1 MVFSSLTFLCIFL
14 PAVLLLYN
22 ISRNVTYRN
31 IVITVASLVFYAWG
45 DPTSLVLI
53 ILASFVNY
61 LLAIVMDRFY
71 GFKTAKIFL
80 VIAVVLDIAM
90 LGVFKYAAFFAESAN
105 SLLHLSIP
113 VPELIL
119 PLGISFYTFQMISYI
134 VDVYRGEARAQ
145 KSYLKFLMFVS
156 MFSKI
161 SSGPIV
167 RYPTVEKSISKRQV
181 RAVDFSEGARRF
193 IMGLGKKV
201 ILADYAGEAA
211 SLLLGGTIH
220 ATTGS
225 AWLGIV
231 FYTFQLYFDFS
242 GYSDMAIGI
251 GRMLGFTF
259 CENFNYPYISRS
271 VTEFWRRWH
280 MSLSTFFRDYVYIP
294 LGGNRR
300 LQMRN
305 ILVVW
310 LLTGLW
316 HGASWNFVIW
326 GLYYGV
332 LLIIEKLLFKW
343 WAKIPVLSNLTTMFA
358 VVIGWTIFYFTD
370 FGQLQTFF
378 GYLFGQ
384 GCQLYDLATVSSLC
398 SNAWLL
404 AACILVSTP
413 LPKLVYEYITS
424 VKYIGPVIDVVFL
437 AAVFIG
443 CIALLTG
450 ATSTPFLY
458 VRF

>member
-22 ISRNVTYRN
+22 ISRNTLYRN

-45 DPTSLVLI
+45 DPTSLVLLI
-53 ILASFVNY
+53 AASFVNFI
-61 LLAIVMDRFY
+61 LAIIMDRY
-71 GFKTAKIFL
+71 HGFKRAKVFL
-80 VIAVVLDIAM
+80 IIAVVLDVAM
-90 LGVFKYAAFFAESAN
+90 LGVFKYAAFFAGTIN
-105 SLLHLSIP
+105 SLFHLSIP
-113 VPELIL
+113 VPDMIL
-119 PLGISFYTFQMISYI
+119 PLGISFYTFQMISYV
-134 VDVYRGEARAQ
+134 VDVYRNESRAQ

-156 MFSKI
+156 MFPKV

-167 RYPTVEKSISKRQV
+167 RYPAIEKSLAKRQV
-181 RAVDFSEGARRF
+181 RATDFAQGSKRF

-211 SLLLGGTIH
+211 SLLLGGATH

-225 AWLGIV
+225 AWLGII

-259 CENFNYPYISRS
+259 QENFNYPYISRS

-280 MSLSTFFRDYVYIP
+280 MSLSSFFRDYIYIP

-305 ILVVW
+305 IFVVW
-310 LLTGLW
+310 ILTGLW

-326 GLYYGV
+326 GLYYGA
-332 LLIIEKLLFKW
+332 LLVIEKLLFKW
-343 WAKIPVLSNLTTMFA
+343 WSKIPVLSNITTMFA

-370 FGQLQTFF
+370 FEQLRVFF

-384 GCQLYDLATVSSLC
+384 GCQLYDLTTVSLLC

-413 LPKLVYEYITS
+413 LPKLAYEYLTS
-424 VKYIGPVIDVVFL
+424 VKRVGVVIDVICLTAIFV
-437 AAVFIG
+437 G

>member
-22 ISRNVTYRN
+22 ISRNTLYRN
-31 IVITVASLVFYAWG
+31 IVITVTSLVFYAWG
-45 DPTSLVLI
+45 DPTSLVLLI
-53 ILASFVNY
+53 AASFVNFI
-61 LLAIVMDRFY
+61 LAIIMDRY
-71 GFKTAKIFL
+71 HGFKRAKVFL
-80 VIAVVLDIAM
+80 IIAVVLDVAM
-90 LGVFKYAAFFAESAN
+90 LGVFKYAAFFAGTIN
-105 SLLHLSIP
+105 SLFHLSIP
-113 VPELIL
+113 VPDMIL
-119 PLGISFYTFQMISYI
+119 PLGISFYTFQMISYV
-134 VDVYRGEARAQ
+134 VDVYRNESRAQ

-156 MFSKI
+156 MFPKV

-167 RYPTVEKSISKRQV
+167 RYPAIEKSLAKRQV
-181 RAVDFSEGARRF
+181 RATDFAQGSKRF

-211 SLLLGGTIH
+211 SLLLGGATH

-225 AWLGIV
+225 AWLGII

-259 CENFNYPYISRS
+259 QENFNYPYISRS
-271 VTEFWRRWH
+271 VTDFWRRWH
-280 MSLSTFFRDYVYIP
+280 MSLSSFFRDYIYIP

-305 ILVVW
+305 IFVVW
-310 LLTGLW
+310 ILTGLW

-326 GLYYGV
+326 GLYYGA
-332 LLIIEKLLFKW
+332 LLVIEKLLFKW
-343 WAKIPVLSNLTTMFA
+343 WSKIPVLSNITTMFA

-370 FGQLQTFF
+370 FEQLRVFF

-384 GCQLYDLATVSSLC
+384 GCQLYDLTTVSLLC

-413 LPKLVYEYITS
+413 LPKLAYEYLTS
-424 VKYIGPVIDVVFL
+424 VKRVGVVIDVICLTAIFV
-437 AAVFIG
+437 G

>member
-1 MVFSSLTFLCIFL
+1 MVFSSLTFLCLFL

-22 ISRNVTYRN
+22 ISRSTLYRN

-45 DPTSLVLI
+45 DPTSL
-53 ILASFVNY
+53 ILLLAASFVNY
-61 LLAIVMDRFY
+61 ILAIIMDKYY
-71 GFKTAKIFL
+71 GLWQAKL
-80 VIAVVLDIAM
+80 VLTLAVIVDVAM

-119 PLGISFYTFQMISYI
+119 PLGISFYTFQMISYM
-134 VDVYRGEARAQ
+134 VDVFRNESRAQ
-145 KSYLKFLMFVS
+145 KSYLKFLMFIS
-156 MFSKI
+156 MFPKV

-167 RYPTVEKSISKRQV
+167 RYPSVEKSLSKRQV
-181 RAVDFSEGARRF
+181 RATDFAQGSKRF

-201 ILADYAGEAA
+201 ILADHAGEAA
-211 SLLLGGTIH
+211 SLLLGTATH

-225 AWLGIV
+225 AWLGII

-259 CENFNYPYISRS
+259 QENFNYPYISRS
-271 VTEFWRRWH
+271 VTDFWRRWH
-280 MSLSTFFRDYVYIP
+280 MSLSSFFRDYIYIP

-310 LLTGLW
+310 ILTGLW

-332 LLIIEKLLFKW
+332 LLIIEKLFFKW

-358 VVIGWTIFYFTD
+358 VIIGWTIFYFTD
-370 FGQLQTFF
+370 LGQLQTFF

-384 GCQLYDLATVSSLC
+384 GCQLYDLTTVSSLC

-424 VKYIGPVIDVVFL
+424 VKGVGIVIDVVFL
-437 AAVFIG
+437 AALFIG

-450 ATSTPFLY
+450 ATSSPFLY

>member
-22 ISRNVTYRN
+22 ISRNTLYRN

-45 DPTSLVLI
+45 DPTSLVLLI
-53 ILASFVNY
+53 AASFVNFI
-61 LLAIVMDRFY
+61 LAIIMDRY
-71 GFKTAKIFL
+71 HGFKRAKVFL
-80 VIAVVLDIAM
+80 IIAVVLDVAM
-90 LGVFKYAAFFAESAN
+90 LGVFKYAAFFAGTIN
-105 SLLHLSIP
+105 SLFHLSIP
-113 VPELIL
+113 VPDMIL
-119 PLGISFYTFQMISYI
+119 PLGISFYTFQMISYV
-134 VDVYRGEARAQ
+134 VDVYRNESRAQ

-156 MFSKI
+156 MFPKV

-167 RYPTVEKSISKRQV
+167 RYPAIEKSLAKRQV
-181 RAVDFSEGARRF
+181 RATDFAQGSKRF

-211 SLLLGGTIH
+211 SLLLGGATH

-225 AWLGIV
+225 AWLGII

-259 CENFNYPYISRS
+259 QENFNYPYISRS
-271 VTEFWRRWH
+271 VTDFWRRWH
-280 MSLSTFFRDYVYIP
+280 MSLSSFFRDYIYIP

-305 ILVVW
+305 IFVVW
-310 LLTGLW
+310 ILTGLW

-326 GLYYGV
+326 GLYYGA
-332 LLIIEKLLFKW
+332 LLVIEKLLFKW
-343 WAKIPVLSNLTTMFA
+343 WSKIPVLSNITTMFA

-370 FGQLQTFF
+370 FEQLRVFF

-384 GCQLYDLATVSSLC
+384 GCQLYDLTTVSLLC

-413 LPKLVYEYITS
+413 LPKLAYEYLTS
-424 VKYIGPVIDVVFL
+424 VKRVGVVIDVICLTAIFV
-437 AAVFIG
+437 G

-458 VRF
+458 VKF

>member
-22 ISRNVTYRN
+22 ISRNTLYRN

-45 DPTSLVLI
+45 DPTSLVLLI
-53 ILASFVNY
+53 AASFVNFI
-61 LLAIVMDRFY
+61 LAIIMDRY
-71 GFKTAKIFL
+71 HGFKRAKVFL
-80 VIAVVLDIAM
+80 IIAIVLDAAM
-90 LGVFKYAAFFAESAN
+90 LGVFKYAAFFAGTIN
-105 SLLHLSIP
+105 SLFHLSIP
-113 VPELIL
+113 VPDMIL
-119 PLGISFYTFQMISYI
+119 PLGISFYTFQMISYV
-134 VDVYRGEARAQ
+134 VDVYRNESRAQ

-156 MFSKI
+156 MFPKV

-167 RYPTVEKSISKRQV
+167 RYPAIEKSLAKRQV
-181 RAVDFSEGARRF
+181 RATDFAQGSKRF

-211 SLLLGGTIH
+211 SLLLGGATH

-225 AWLGIV
+225 AWLGII

-259 CENFNYPYISRS
+259 QENFNYPYISRS
-271 VTEFWRRWH
+271 VTDFWRRWH
-280 MSLSTFFRDYVYIP
+280 MSLSSFFRDYIYIP

-305 ILVVW
+305 IFVVW
-310 LLTGLW
+310 ILTGLW

-326 GLYYGV
+326 GLYYGA
-332 LLIIEKLLFKW
+332 LLVIEKLLFKW
-343 WAKIPVLSNLTTMFA
+343 WSKIPVLSNITTMFA

-370 FGQLQTFF
+370 FEQLRVFF

-384 GCQLYDLATVSSLC
+384 GCQLYDLTTVSLLC

-413 LPKLVYEYITS
+413 LPKLAYEYLTS
-424 VKYIGPVIDVVFL
+424 VKRVGVVIDVICLTAIFV
-437 AAVFIG
+437 G

>member
-1 MVFSSLTFLCIFL
+1 MVFSRLTFLCIFL

-22 ISRNVTYRN
+22 ISRNTLYRN

-45 DPTSLVLI
+45 DPTSLVLLI
-53 ILASFVNY
+53 AASFVNFI
-61 LLAIVMDRFY
+61 LAIIMDRY
-71 GFKTAKIFL
+71 HGFKRAKVFL
-80 VIAVVLDIAM
+80 IIAVVLDVAM
-90 LGVFKYAAFFAESAN
+90 LGVFKYAAFFAGTIN
-105 SLLHLSIP
+105 SLFHLSIP
-113 VPELIL
+113 VPDMIL
-119 PLGISFYTFQMISYI
+119 PLGISFYTFQMISYV
-134 VDVYRGEARAQ
+134 VDVYRNESRAQ

-156 MFSKI
+156 MFPKV

-167 RYPTVEKSISKRQV
+167 RYPAIEKSLAKRQV
-181 RAVDFSEGARRF
+181 RATDFAQGSKRF

-211 SLLLGGTIH
+211 SLLLGGATH

-225 AWLGIV
+225 AWLGII

-259 CENFNYPYISRS
+259 QENFNYPYISRS
-271 VTEFWRRWH
+271 VTDFWRRWH
-280 MSLSTFFRDYVYIP
+280 MSLSSFFRDYIYIP

-305 ILVVW
+305 IFVVW
-310 LLTGLW
+310 ILTGLW

-326 GLYYGV
+326 GLYYGA
-332 LLIIEKLLFKW
+332 LLVIEKLLFKW
-343 WAKIPVLSNLTTMFA
+343 WSKIPVLSNITTMFA

-370 FGQLQTFF
+370 FEQLRVFF

-384 GCQLYDLATVSSLC
+384 GCQLYDLTTVSLLC

-413 LPKLVYEYITS
+413 LPKLAYEYLTS
-424 VKYIGPVIDVVFL
+424 VKRVGVVIDVICLTAIFV
-437 AAVFIG
+437 G

>member
-22 ISRNVTYRN
+22 ISRNTLYRN

-45 DPTSLVLI
+45 DPTSLVLLI
-53 ILASFVNY
+53 AASFVNFI
-61 LLAIVMDRFY
+61 LAIIMDRY
-71 GFKTAKIFL
+71 HGFKRAKVFL
-80 VIAVVLDIAM
+80 IIAVVLDVAM
-90 LGVFKYAAFFAESAN
+90 LGVFKYAAFFAGTIN
-105 SLLHLSIP
+105 SLFHLSIP
-113 VPELIL
+113 VPDMIL
-119 PLGISFYTFQMISYI
+119 PLGISFYTFQMISYV
-134 VDVYRGEARAQ
+134 VDVYRNESRAQ

-156 MFSKI
+156 MFPKV

-167 RYPTVEKSISKRQV
+167 RYPAIEKSLAKRQV
-181 RAVDFSEGARRF
+181 RATDFAQGSKRF

-211 SLLLGGTIH
+211 SLLLGGATH

-225 AWLGIV
+225 AWLGII

-259 CENFNYPYISRS
+259 RENFNYPYISRS
-271 VTEFWRRWH
+271 VTDFWRRWH
-280 MSLSTFFRDYVYIP
+280 MSLSSFFRDYIYIP

-305 ILVVW
+305 IFVVW
-310 LLTGLW
+310 ILTGLW

-326 GLYYGV
+326 GLYYGA
-332 LLIIEKLLFKW
+332 LLVIEKLLFKW
-343 WAKIPVLSNLTTMFA
+343 WSKIPVLSNITTMFA

-370 FGQLQTFF
+370 FEQLRVFF

-384 GCQLYDLATVSSLC
+384 GCQLYDLTTVSLLC

-413 LPKLVYEYITS
+413 LPKLAYEYLTS
-424 VKYIGPVIDVVFL
+424 VKRVGVVIDVICLTAIFV
-437 AAVFIG
+437 G

>member
-22 ISRNVTYRN
+22 ISRNTLYRN

-45 DPTSLVLI
+45 DPTSLVLLI
-53 ILASFVNY
+53 AASFVNFI
-61 LLAIVMDRFY
+61 LAIIMDRY
-71 GFKTAKIFL
+71 HGFKRAKVFL
-80 VIAVVLDIAM
+80 IIAVVLDVAM
-90 LGVFKYAAFFAESAN
+90 LGVFKYAAFFAGTIN
-105 SLLHLSIP
+105 SLFHLSIP
-113 VPELIL
+113 VPDMIL
-119 PLGISFYTFQMISYI
+119 PLGISFYTFQMISYV
-134 VDVYRGEARAQ
+134 VDVYRNESRAQ

-156 MFSKI
+156 MFPKV

-167 RYPTVEKSISKRQV
+167 RYPAIEKSLAKRQV
-181 RAVDFSEGARRF
+181 RATDFAQGSKRF

-211 SLLLGGTIH
+211 SLLLGGATH

-225 AWLGIV
+225 AWLGII

-259 CENFNYPYISRS
+259 QENFNYPYISRS

-280 MSLSTFFRDYVYIP
+280 MSLSSFFRDYIYIP
-294 LGGNRR
+294 LGGNKR

-305 ILVVW
+305 IFVVW
-310 LLTGLW
+310 ILTGLW

-326 GLYYGV
+326 GLYYGA
-332 LLIIEKLLFKW
+332 LLVIEKLLFKW
-343 WAKIPVLSNLTTMFA
+343 WSKIPVLSNITTMFA

-370 FGQLQTFF
+370 FEQLRVFF

-384 GCQLYDLATVSSLC
+384 GCQLYDLTTVSLLC

-413 LPKLVYEYITS
+413 LPKLAYEYLTS
-424 VKYIGPVIDVVFL
+424 VKRVGVVIDVICLTAIFV
-437 AAVFIG
+437 G

>member
-22 ISRNVTYRN
+22 ISRNTLYRN

-45 DPTSLVLI
+45 DPTSLVLLI
-53 ILASFVNY
+53 AASFVNFI
-61 LLAIVMDRFY
+61 LAIIMDRY
-71 GFKTAKIFL
+71 HGFKRAKVFL
-80 VIAVVLDIAM
+80 IIAVVLDVAM
-90 LGVFKYAAFFAESAN
+90 LGVFKYAAFFAGTIN
-105 SLLHLSIP
+105 SLFHLSIP
-113 VPELIL
+113 VPDMIL
-119 PLGISFYTFQMISYI
+119 PLGISFYTFQMISYV
-134 VDVYRGEARAQ
+134 VDVYRNESRAQ

-156 MFSKI
+156 MFPKV

-167 RYPTVEKSISKRQV
+167 RYPAIEKSLAKRQV
-181 RAVDFSEGARRF
+181 RATDFAQGSKRF

-211 SLLLGGTIH
+211 SLLLGGATH

-225 AWLGIV
+225 AWLGII

-259 CENFNYPYISRS
+259 QENFNYPYISRS
-271 VTEFWRRWH
+271 VTDFWRRWH
-280 MSLSTFFRDYVYIP
+280 MSLSSFFRDYIYIP

-305 ILVVW
+305 IFVVW
-310 LLTGLW
+310 ILTGLW

-326 GLYYGV
+326 GLYYGA
-332 LLIIEKLLFKW
+332 LLVIEKLLFKW
-343 WAKIPVLSNLTTMFA
+343 WSKIPVLSNITTMFA

-370 FGQLQTFF
+370 FEQLRVFF

-384 GCQLYDLATVSSLC
+384 GCQLYDLTTVSLLC

-413 LPKLVYEYITS
+413 LPKLAYEYLTS
-424 VKYIGPVIDVVFL
+424 VKRVGVVIDVICLTAIFV
-437 AAVFIG
+437 G

>member
-1 MVFSSLTFLCIFL
+1 MSIFL

-22 ISRNVTYRN
+22 ISRNTLYRK
-31 IVITVASLVFYAWG
+31 IVITVAPLVYYAWG
-45 DPTSLVLI
+45 DPTSLVLLI
-53 ILASFVNY
+53 AASFVNFI
-61 LLAIVMDRFY
+61 LAIIMDRY
-71 GFKTAKIFL
+71 HGFKRAKVFL
-80 VIAVVLDIAM
+80 IIAVVLDVAM
-90 LGVFKYAAFFAESAN
+90 LGVFKYAAFFAGTIN
-105 SLLHLSIP
+105 SLFHLSIP
-113 VPELIL
+113 VPDMIL
-119 PLGISFYTFQMISYI
+119 PLGISFYTFQMISYV
-134 VDVYRGEARAQ
+134 VDVYRNESRAQ

-156 MFSKI
+156 MFPKV

-167 RYPTVEKSISKRQV
+167 RYPAIEKSLAKRQV
-181 RAVDFSEGARRF
+181 RATDFAQGSKRF

-211 SLLLGGTIH
+211 SLLLGGATH

-225 AWLGIV
+225 AWLGII

-259 CENFNYPYISRS
+259 QENFNYPYISRS

-280 MSLSTFFRDYVYIP
+280 MSLSSFFRDYIYIP

-305 ILVVW
+305 IFVVW
-310 LLTGLW
+310 ILTGLW

-326 GLYYGV
+326 GLYYGA
-332 LLIIEKLLFKW
+332 LLVIEKLLFKW
-343 WAKIPVLSNLTTMFA
+343 WSKIPVLSNITTMFA

-370 FGQLQTFF
+370 FEQLRVFF

-384 GCQLYDLATVSSLC
+384 GCQLYDLTTVSLLC

-413 LPKLVYEYITS
+413 LPKLAYEYLTS
-424 VKYIGPVIDVVFL
+424 VKRVGVVIDVICLTAIFV
-437 AAVFIG
+437 G

>member
-22 ISRNVTYRN
+22 ISRNTLYRN

-45 DPTSLVLI
+45 DPTSLVLLI
-53 ILASFVNY
+53 AASFVNFI
-61 LLAIVMDRFY
+61 LAIIMDRY
-71 GFKTAKIFL
+71 HGFKRAKVFL
-80 VIAVVLDIAM
+80 IIAVVLDVAM
-90 LGVFKYAAFFAESAN
+90 LGVFKYAAFFAGTIN
-105 SLLHLSIP
+105 SLFHLSIP
-113 VPELIL
+113 VPDMIL
-119 PLGISFYTFQMISYI
+119 PLGISFYTFQMISYV
-134 VDVYRGEARAQ
+134 VDVYRNESRAQ

-156 MFSKI
+156 MFPKV

-167 RYPTVEKSISKRQV
+167 RYPAIEKSLAKRQV
-181 RAVDFSEGARRF
+181 RATDFAQGSKRF

-211 SLLLGGTIH
+211 SLLLGGATH

-225 AWLGIV
+225 AWLGII

-259 CENFNYPYISRS
+259 QENFNYPYISRS

-280 MSLSTFFRDYVYIP
+280 MSLSSFFRDYIYIP

-305 ILVVW
+305 IFVVW
-310 LLTGLW
+310 ILTGLW

-326 GLYYGV
+326 GLYYGA
-332 LLIIEKLLFKW
+332 LLVIEKLLFKW
-343 WAKIPVLSNLTTMFA
+343 WSKIPVLSNITTMFA

-370 FGQLQTFF
+370 FEQLRVFF

-384 GCQLYDLATVSSLC
+384 GCQLYDLTTVSLLC

-413 LPKLVYEYITS
+413 LPKLAYEYLTS
-424 VKYIGPVIDVVFL
+424 VKRVGVVIDVICLTAIFV
-437 AAVFIG
+437 G

-458 VRF
+458 VKF